1 MNIYHTGPSRRA
13 VLAASALAPV
23 LMTVTQALAQGTAP
37 KRGGTLNALLTPEP
51 PVLVLGVNSQGPTL
65 VCASKIYQGLLRY
78 LSTLEPL
85 LELAKSWELSD
96 PACSLLL
103 RERAGMR
110 EAASAGIGLDR
121 TALVWDGTVLAA
133 SLTPALSR
141 RERGR
146 KRR

>member
-1 MNIYHTGPSRRA
+1 MNPCHTGPSRRA

-23 LMTVTQALAQGTAP
+23 LTTVTQALAQGTAP

-65 VCASKIYQGLLRY
+65 VCASKIYQGLLKY
-78 LSTLEPL
+78 SPTLEPL
-85 LELAKSWELSD
+85 PELAKNWELSE

-103 RERAGMR
+103 RERAGVR
-110 EAASAGIGLDR
+110 GAASAGTGLDR

-133 SLTPALSR
+133 SHTPALSPR
-141 RERGR
+141 RRG